1 MFRGLIGRGGRHRR
15 ALRVGDSLR
24 KYQKMQIVGEM
35 TTSLAHDMNNLLQII
50 SGCCEVLLENDLP
63 PHIRT
68 NVEQMGK
75 GAAQAC
81 GFLDKLLAFMRGES
95 PIPELIEIDV
105 ALKEMEVLLRF
116 SCGTSVELELDLD
129 ASTSKI
135 AINRTHFEQLVLN
148 LVINSREASA
158 EGGKVC
164 IRTKAVPLSGSGLS
178 GSKLRKGNYVSLEV
192 SDRGCGIDAEAGV
205 HMFEPF
211 FTAKAPGDRGLGLS
225 IVRQI
230 LNVLGGELQ
239 VTSAKDR
246 GTTVRALLPE
256 ASQDFEHVKGGR
268 SKNGSSSKRSWLD
281 DNGDIPLL
289 WSCALATYSTAGG
302 GAF

>member
-1 MFRGLIGRGGRHRR
+1 
-15 ALRVGDSLR
+15 
-24 KYQKMQIVGEM
+24 MQ
-35 TTSLAHDMNNLLQII
+35 
-50 SGCCEVLLENDLP
+50 
-63 PHIRT
+63 
-68 NVEQMGK
+68 QMGK

-95 PIPELIEIDV
+95 PIPELIEIDL
-105 ALKEMEVLLRF
+105 ALKEMAVLLRF
-116 SCGTSVELELDLD
+116 ACRTDVELEMDLD
-129 ASTSKI
+129 AGASKI
-135 AINRTHFEQLVLN
+135 AINRTQFEQLVLN

-158 EGGKVC
+158 KGGKVC
-164 IRTKAVPLSGSGLS
+164 IRTKAVSLPESSPS
-178 GSKLRKGNYVSLEV
+178 TSKLPKGRYVSLEV
-192 SDRGCGIDAEAGV
+192 SDHGCGIDAEAAV

-211 FTAKAPGDRGLGLS
+211 FTTKEPASRGLGLS

-256 ASQDFEHVKGGR
+256 ASPDFDHGKGGR
-268 SKNGSSSKRSWLD
+268 SKNQSSPKRSWRD

-289 WSCALATYSTAGG
+289 WSCALATYSVAGG